1 VPVSEMTF
9 DQVAILLSPYAF
21 TYIDIERKVELLNRY
36 ADFIKVGRKK
46 IAIKE
51 NTVASISVGG
61 HLYSVASAHTLIN
74 AILSVQFK
82 NIVDYVLQGKDVG
95 YTINENA
102 KKELR
107 LNLYKN
113 GKGKKINYVAD
124 VDNLFV
130 FSLQP
135 YARYESNYILK
146 EFKKL
151 KEIELEKYGKNYD
164 GWKYWEDF
172 YDNGKIYKM
181 AEEVFGMK
189 FKDYYKA
196 LLKTYADR
204 IALDKAGN
212 LEYKDPKNNSIELQ
226 KEVNTVVKGTR

>member
-1 VPVSEMTF
+1 MTF
-9 DQVAILLSPYAF
+9 EQVAILLSPYAF
-21 TYIDIERKVELLNRY
+21 TYIDVEKKVELLNRY
-36 ADFIKVGRKK
+36 VELIKVGRRK
-46 IAIKE
+46 IPVKE

-61 HLYSVASAHTLIN
+61 HLYSVSSSLTLVN
-74 AILSVQFK
+74 AVLSVQFK
-82 NIVDYVLQGKDVG
+82 NIVDYVLKGQDVG

-102 KKELR
+102 KKELI

-113 GKGKKINYVAD
+113 AKNKKINYVGD

-135 YARYESNYILK
+135 YARYESSYILK

-151 KEIELEKYGKNYD
+151 KEIELQYYGKNYD

-189 FKDYYKA
+189 FKDYYRA
-196 LLKTYADR
+196 LLATYAER
-204 IALDKAGN
+204 IKQDKAGT
-212 LEYKDPKNNSIELQ
+212 LEYSDSKKNSIELQ
-226 KEVNTVVKGTR
+226 KEVNTVLRGAK